1 MMSWRLLIAWAGAA
15 LCSACGPAPVP
26 TPTPASVESR
36 AIELARLT
44 WSGAEPE
51 FSEWFASGVEDTQ
64 LVLQFG
70 GPHDLAVHSR
80 LRSQREGGVKAIE
93 VVSSEKLPNGKI
105 TLSMRTTFQSGQ
117 IAESRETWQLIDGK
131 WRIALPEYDEWTP

>member
-1 MMSWRLLIAWAGAA
+1 M
-15 LCSACGPAPVP
+15 
-26 TPTPASVESR
+26 
-36 AIELARLT
+36 
-44 WSGAEPE
+44 
-51 FSEWFASGVEDTQ
+51 
-64 LVLQFG
+64 
-70 GPHDLAVHSR
+70 
-80 LRSQREGGVKAIE
+80 KAIE